1 MNHLSPYDYILGF
14 ASVTAVV
21 SIIDMIDTLR
31 LFILLATAVGTA
43 IKLIAQIRQSKE
55 DLMDVWGR
63 VKNVSN
69 YFVNIWN
76 KLKTKK

>member
-14 ASVTAVV
+14 ASVTALV

-31 LFILLATAVGTA
+31 LFILLVTAIGTL
-43 IKLIAQIRQSKE
+43 IKLIDQINQSKHSLINATQKIK
-55 DLMDVWGR
+55 D
-63 VKNVSN
+63 
-69 YFVNIWN
+69 IWN

>member
-14 ASVTAVV
+14 ASVTALV

-31 LFILLATAVGTA
+31 LFILILTA
-43 IKLIAQIRQSKE
+43 IGTLIKVIEQIKNSKE
-55 DLMDVWGR
+55 TLLSVW
-63 VKNVSN
+63 KPII
-69 YFVNIWN
+69 NIWN